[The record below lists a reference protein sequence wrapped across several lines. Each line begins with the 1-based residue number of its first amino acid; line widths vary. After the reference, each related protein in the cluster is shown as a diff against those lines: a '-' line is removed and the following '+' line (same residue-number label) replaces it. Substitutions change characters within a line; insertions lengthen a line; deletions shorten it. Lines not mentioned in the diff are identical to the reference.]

1 MPPFNNND
9 ESLSKCPAE
18 LFGYL
23 MPMGFLFVPAID
35 ATATRSLRC
44 ALTVT
49 NALAFGV
56 AATMLVPSLPV
67 QARVNRALFSPS
79 FFTRSVGDGGRIDAP
94 RPRHVLARPR
104 RALTCPPPPPPRQS
118 QRAARVAL

>member
-1 MPPFNNND
+1 
-9 ESLSKCPAE
+9 
-18 LFGYL
+18 

-35 ATATRSLRC
+35 ATVSRSLRC

-67 QARVNRALFSPS
+67 QARVDRALFFPS
-79 FFTRSVGDGGRIDAP
+79 FFHLVSRGWRS
-94 RPRHVLARPR
+94 HR
-104 RALTCPPPPPPRQS
+104 RTAT
-118 QRAARVAL
+118 AARAGAAEARADVPAPASATTISAGHPCCALISLRAVRRP